1 MKKFMWLSLLAASCF
16 CLGMAAYA
24 AQVSSLSGI
33 GSVAS
38 NVKTNLTNIAY
49 LITAGSYVA
58 GMGIAVA
65 AIAKFKAHKEN
76 PTQVPISQAIALLFI
91 SSALIFAPSVFK
103 AAGGTLFG
111 ASATVGGVSGV
122 IKLDETAGAA

>member
-1 MKKFMWLSLLAASCF
+1 MKKLMWLSLLAASCF

-24 AQVSSLSGI
+24 AQVSSMSGI
-33 GSVAS
+33 GTVAS
-38 NVKTNLTNIAY
+38 NVKSNLANIAF

-91 SSALIFAPSVFK
+91 SSALIFAPAVFK

-111 ASATVGGVSGV
+111 KEAMVGGVSG
-122 IKLDETAGAA
+122 IINIGTT